1 MVADPFQFELPGE
14 LVAQAP
20 LPERSASRLLHV
32 CPDGGLEDRVMRTFP
47 ELLRPGDLLVLNDTR
62 VLNARLAARKET
74 GAAVE
79 LLLERVLQPDLALMQ
94 LRSNRSPRPGTRL
107 LLEDGSA
114 AEVTGREPPF
124 FLLRF
129 ADPVLRV
136 LERLGH
142 VPLPPY
148 IRRADV
154 ASDRERY
161 QTVYARAAGS
171 VAAPTAGL
179 HFDEPLL
186 AAVRAAGAAIGY
198 LTLHVGAGTFR
209 PVQPEQLASR
219 RLHAE
224 WLEVGP
230 ELCEAAARAR
240 AAGGRV
246 IAVGTTAVRGL
257 ETAAQGGQLAPWQGE
272 TELFLMPGDRF
283 RVVDAML
290 TNFHLP
296 GSSLLLLVAAFAGA
310 GRVGAAYRHAVAQRY
325 RFFSYGDAMFLH
337 RAAEAGG

>member
-1 MVADPFQFELPGE
+1 MAADPFAFELPEE
-14 LVAQAP
+14 LIAQAP

-32 CPDGGLEDRVMRTFP
+32 GAEGSLDDRVMRAFP
-47 ELLRPGDLLVLNDTR
+47 DLLRPGDLLVLNDTR
-62 VLNARLAARKET
+62 VLHARLAARKTT
-74 GAAVE
+74 GARVE

-94 LRSNRSPRPGTRL
+94 MRSNRAARPGMRL
-107 LLEDGSA
+107 LLEDGSE

-129 ADPVLRV
+129 TEPVLAV

-148 IRRADV
+148 IRRPDAAADR
-154 ASDRERY
+154 DRY

-179 HFDEPLL
+179 HFDESLL
-186 AAVRAAGAAIGY
+186 AAVRTAGANIGY

-209 PVQPEQLASR
+209 PVQPGQIASR

-224 WLEVGP
+224 SLEVSP
-230 ELCEAAARAR
+230 ALCEAVARAR

-246 IAVGTTAVRGL
+246 IAVGTTVVRGL
-257 ETAAQGGQLAPWQGE
+257 ETAAQGGVLAPWQGE

-296 GSSLLLLVAAFAGA
+296 GSSLLLLVAAFAGTGPVA
-310 GRVGAAYRHAVAQRY
+310 AAYRHAVAQRY

-337 RAAEAGG
+337 RAALAGA